1 MKLILRTSLVP
12 ALLMVFALTGTA
24 LAQSASESMKD
35 AGTSATNAVKHV
47 VNGTATAVSDTAL
60 TTKVKTALHG
70 DAGLKG
76 ARIHVT
82 TVAGVVTLRGS
93 VRTTEASGRAQDIA
107 QRTEGVKSVTNELT
121 VR

>member
-1 MKLILRTSLVP
+1 MKSISLRT
-12 ALLMVFALTGTA
+12 LLPTLLLLLAMAGPA
-24 LAQSASESMKD
+24 LAQSATQQMKE
-35 AGTSATNAVKHV
+35 AGTSAGNAVKHV
-47 VNGTATAVSDTAL
+47 VGGAATAVSDTAL

-70 DAGLKG
+70 DAALKG

-93 VRTTEASGRAQDIA
+93 VRTTEASSHAQQVAQD
-107 QRTEGVKSVTNELT
+107 TSGVKSVKNELT